1 MHERNKKAQVVN
13 TEDLDVRMS
22 IYNLVEYFESYKKQQ
37 NFMIF
42 MKKTYRIM
50 NPLNLNQKQLEKLL
64 LMVLFKM
71 LTELYYKIL
80 K

>member
-42 MKKTYRIM
+42 MKKTYQIM
-50 NPLNLNQKQLEKLL
+50 NPVNLNQKQLEKLL

-71 LTELYYKIL
+71 LTELYYKVL

>member
-50 NPLNLNQKQLEKLL
+50 NPLNLNQKQQEKLL

-71 LTELYYKIL
+71 LTGLYYKIL

>member
-1 MHERNKKAQVVN
+1 MHEQNKKAQVVN

-42 MKKTYRIM
+42 MKKTYQIM

-64 LMVLFKM
+64 LMILFKM

>member
-1 MHERNKKAQVVN
+1 MHERNKKVQVVN

-42 MKKTYRIM
+42 MKKTYQIM

-71 LTELYYKIL
+71 LTELYYKVL

>member
-13 TEDLDVRMS
+13 TQDLDVRMS
-22 IYNLVEYFESYKKQQ
+22 IYNLVEYFASYKKQQ

-42 MKKTYRIM
+42 MKKTYQIM

-71 LTELYYKIL
+71 LTELYYKVL

>member
-1 MHERNKKAQVVN
+1 MHERNKKVQVVN

-50 NPLNLNQKQLEKLL
+50 NPLNLNQKQQEKLL

-71 LTELYYKIL
+71 LTGLYYKIL

>member
-42 MKKTYRIM
+42 TKKTYRIM

>member
-50 NPLNLNQKQLEKLL
+50 NPLNLNQKQQEKLL

>member
-42 MKKTYRIM
+42 MKKTYQIM

-64 LMVLFKM
+64 LMILFKM

>member
-42 MKKTYRIM
+42 MKKTYQIM

>member
-1 MHERNKKAQVVN
+1 MHEQNKKAQVVN

-42 MKKTYRIM
+42 MKKTYQIM

>member
-42 MKKTYRIM
+42 MKKTYQIM
-50 NPLNLNQKQLEKLL
+50 NPVNLNQKQLEKLL
-64 LMVLFKM
+64 LMILFKM

>member
-1 MHERNKKAQVVN
+1 MHERNKKVQVVN
-13 TEDLDVRMS
+13 TEYLDVRMS

-42 MKKTYRIM
+42 MKKTYQIM

>member
-42 MKKTYRIM
+42 MKKTYQIM

-71 LTELYYKIL
+71 LTELYYKVL

>member
-1 MHERNKKAQVVN
+1 MHERNKKVQVVN

-42 MKKTYRIM
+42 MKKTYQIM